1 MSRYRLSLQTP
12 NHEVGRMCFFATV
25 RKRASTSPLSQN
37 VLSDVVYQQRL
48 FIKSGHLANEA
59 MKKGA

>member
-1 MSRYRLSLQTP
+1 
-12 NHEVGRMCFFATV
+12 MCFFATV

>member
-1 MSRYRLSLQTP
+1 
-12 NHEVGRMCFFATV
+12 
-25 RKRASTSPLSQN
+25 
-37 VLSDVVYQQRL
+37 LSDAVYQQRLFINSGYLSTAVIYQQRL